1 MDEGF
6 LVEHLMSVSYH
17 AQPLLTCAEILGVL
31 VIGKRDPRAV
41 ISVLSAVI
49 G

>member
-1 MDEGF
+1 MDERI
-6 LVEHLMSVSYH
+6 LVEHPMSVSYH
-17 AQPLLTCAEILGVL
+17 GEPLLTCAEILGVL
-31 VIGKRDPRAV
+31 VIAKRDPRAV